1 MADDDKKSFFATL
14 PGLLTAIAALIGALT
29 TLYIALHHD
38 GQHHDAQPDST
49 KVSHPGKTIDTS
61 IHHITD
67 QPQPQ
72 PSPKGDQ
79 FKVIS
84 ILPSVGTTLS
94 GQQDFYIDFK
104 VHYILVSTDSVRLVP
119 YIVQFAYNDE
129 CATGAHRLISDDD
142 KDYYV
147 KIKQGEGDV
156 NVKVHYRA
164 GKYTTTG
171 PYGSGNHI
179 SLNAALVPAGSD
191 SQNSRSVIQMELWSN
206 KDFCYPFQPQ

>member
-49 KVSHPGKTIDTS
+49 KVSHPGKTIDTP

-67 QPQPQ
+67 QPQP
-72 PSPKGDQ
+72 PKGDQ

-84 ILPSVGTTLS
+84 ILPAVGTTLS
-94 GQQDFYIDFK
+94 GQQDFYINFK
-104 VHYILVSTDSVRLVP
+104 LHYILVSTDSVRLMP
-119 YIVQFAYNDE
+119 YLEQFAYGDE
-129 CATGAHRLISDDD
+129 CATGAHRFISADE
-142 KDYYV
+142 KDNAV
-147 KIKQGEGDV
+147 MIKQGEGDV
-156 NVKVHYRA
+156 DVKVHYRA
-164 GKYTTTG
+164 GKFTTTG
-171 PYGSGNHI
+171 PYGSGNHV
-179 SLNAALVPAGSD
+179 SLNAALMPAGSD
-191 SQNSRSVIQMELWSN
+191 GQSSKSIIQMELWSN